1 MFLYSIRYNTLASFV
16 TNCYLLSKGFMAITN
31 FVVVS
36 SVGIK
41 RVVCIFII
49 VEIPSFFPKT
59 QPVLTFQSIYHEN
72 KGKPYYEMFQ
82 DYPYSPRWSGLEM
95 AERTKYVLLTRLE
108 RACK

>member
-1 MFLYSIRYNTLASFV
+1 MLCRSWSGSKLLTKVISSQVTASNKNNNNKFFHYFLFA
-16 TNCYLLSKGFMAITN
+16 
-31 FVVVS
+31 
-36 SVGIK
+36 
-41 RVVCIFII
+41 

-95 AERTKYVLLTRLE
+95 AERTK
-108 RACK
+108 